1 MTNLA
6 HYNPFDDVLGDFA
19 KGFMVKPFMF
29 EGQPDLQIKVDIK
42 EDEKAYTVR
51 ADIPGVKKE
60 DIKVTVDGNQV
71 DIRAEVK
78 KESEKKDGKV
88 LRSERYEGM
97 VARSFQLPCEVD
109 MAGTQAKYQEGSAVE
124 YSVAGPG
131 QAAGSVAALRRLARA
146 PCRSTMPT

>member
-6 HYNPFDDVLGDFA
+6 HYNPFDDVFGDFA

-29 EGQPDLQIKVDIK
+29 EGQPDLQIKVDVK
-42 EDEKAYTVR
+42 EDEKAYTIR

-60 DIKVTVDGNQV
+60 DIKVTVEGNQV

-97 VARSFQLPCEVD
+97 VARSFQLPYEVD
-109 MAGTQAKYQEGSAVE
+109 MAGAQAKYQDGVLDL
-124 YSVAGPG
+124 VLPKKKGG
-131 QAAGSVAALRRLARA
+131 KAAQLSIQ
-146 PCRSTMPT
+146 